1 MEITTENE
9 SGIREIIA
17 QRRPNMQLN
26 PAGAPGGLYILTEW
40 ITPEEE
46 QQIVDFVSTQPWSDE
61 ISGARLTQ
69 HYGYRYT
76 VNGSWKSEGKT
87 PADWG
92 VLRGFGDRIETQF
105 PGVKIAQCLAN
116 VYKKDTGIAAHRDKE
131 TPIVFGVS
139 LVGDINMVWTS
150 MQPGPNG
157 KEQKY
162 EAFIPKRSL
171 YIMTDDAAFNWKH
184 AVPVRKRVNY
194 PDASG
199 NLTKHVD
206 KPDWYIRLSI
216 TFRHFTQG
224 TGAVDRLIP
233 NPVPAAAPKLEC
245 VHFGGIVPYHRE
257 AYNNLLNEHPWS
269 AWKSRFGKDLSRKI
283 CGESISH
290 SATSEM
296 YARWMVL
303 FCERILAIPIEIVG
317 SFANFYSSGT
327 ATLPAH
333 RDDYDCWVFSLSF
346 GATRTFQFTDAAE
359 TPVVSLSLASG
370 DVMLFSPDINKTHK
384 HRIPKEAAS
393 LGPRINITYFINPV
407 GIPMEEAKSRFL
419 NPPDLRTV
427 TMPLWNDVLNSP
439 KIQIRPA
446 DEVVSIA
453 RLQSGDMVLV
463 NGNGEVVSSVEP
475 SVLVAL
481 GLR

>member
-1 MEITTENE
+1 MQITRENE

-17 QRRPNMQLN
+17 QRRPNLQLN
-26 PAGAPGGLYILTEW
+26 PSGAPQGLYVLTDW

-46 QQIVDFVSTQPWSDE
+46 QQIVNFISVQPWSDE

-76 VNGSWKSEGKT
+76 VNGSWKSEDKT
-87 PADWG
+87 PTDWG
-92 VLRGFGDRIETQF
+92 VLRGFADRIEEQF

-150 MQPGPNG
+150 MQPGPDG
-157 KEQKY
+157 KEKKY

-171 YIMTDDAAFNWKH
+171 YIMSDDAAINWKH
-184 AVPVRKRVNY
+184 AVPIRKRVNY
-194 PDASG
+194 PDAGG

-233 NPVPAAAPKLEC
+233 NPSLVAPPKLEC
-245 VHFGGIVPYHRE
+245 VHFAGIVPYHRE
-257 AYNNLLNEHPWS
+257 AYNNLFTEHPWS
-269 AWKSRFGKDLSRKI
+269 AWKSRFGTDLSRKV
-283 CGESISH
+283 CGESIGH

-303 FCERILAIPIEIVG
+303 FCERVLAIPIEIVG
-317 SFANFYSSGT
+317 SFANFYASGT

-407 GIPMEEAKSRFL
+407 GIPMEEAKRRFL
-419 NPPDLRTV
+419 NPPDLSKV
-427 TMPLWNDVLNSP
+427 TMPAWNDVLQSP
-439 KIQIRPA
+439 KIQIRPSN
-446 DEVVSIA
+446 EVVSIA
-453 RLQSGDMVLV
+453 RLESGDMILV
-463 NGNGEVVSSVEP
+463 NGNGEVVGSVDP
-475 SVLVAL
+475 ALVQHL
-481 GLR
+481 LN